1 MYLYHINIG
10 SNIGDSRSL
19 LERAVA
25 AVSGLSRGVVRR
37 SSVVESEPWGFDSLN
52 KFLNVG
58 MEISSQLPPEALLE
72 RLQAIERSISPQ
84 SHRNPDGSYRDRL
97 IDIDMIFAARCTGEI
112 PDAVNEEAIVRL
124 ETPELTLPHPR
135 AWQRGFVTA
144 PILELHPGFPLSAL
158 KAQLAESGRES
169 GEGYGD
175 KDREMV

>member
-10 SNIGDSRSL
+10 SNIGDSRSI

-25 AVSGLSRGVVRR
+25 AVSALSRGVVRR

-72 RLQAIERSISPQ
+72 RLQTIESSISPQ

-97 IDIDMIFAARCTGEI
+97 IDIDLIFG
-112 PDAVNEEAIVRL
+112 V
-124 ETPELTLPHPR
+124 ETTENGVFNPEDIIRMDTPLLTLPHPR
-135 AWQRGFVTA
+135 ASQRGFVTA
-144 PILELHPGFPLSAL
+144 PILELHPGFPLPVL
-158 KAQLAESGRES
+158 E
-169 GEGYGD
+169 GE
-175 KDREMV
+175 KE

>member
-25 AVSGLSRGVVRR
+25 AVSGLSCGVVRR

-97 IDIDMIFAARCTGEI
+97 IDIDLIFGVETTENGVFNPEEI
-112 PDAVNEEAIVRL
+112 IRID
-124 ETPELTLPHPR
+124 TPLLTLPHPR

-144 PILELHPGFPLSAL
+144 PILELHPGFPLPVL
-158 KAQLAESGRES
+158 EREK
-169 GEGYGD
+169 E
-175 KDREMV
+175 